1 MTTLSSLMT
10 DDHRECDQV
19 FARVETLIDKGDWSA
34 AAAAMSD
41 FARAL
46 NTHFGAEEQL
56 LFPRFEAA
64 TGMHGGPTAMMRA
77 EHAEMREF
85 LDNMSAAI
93 AQQDA
98 DEFAGEAETLLIM
111 IQQHNMKEE
120 NILYPMCE
128 NQLAGQITA
137 LTAELDARLH
147 AQQTPGV
154 AA

>member
-1 MTTLSSLMT
+1 MITLSSLMT
-10 DDHRECDQV
+10 EDHRACDHD
-19 FARVETLIDKGDWSA
+19 FARIETQVDRGDWSA

-46 NTHFGAEEQL
+46 ETHFGTEEQL

-64 TGMHGGPTAMMRA
+64 TGMQGGPTAVMRA
-77 EHAEMREF
+77 EHADMREF
-85 LDNMSAAI
+85 LERMSAAI
-93 AQQDA
+93 QRQDA
-98 DEFAGEAETLLIM
+98 DDFGGEAETLLIM

-128 NQLAGQITA
+128 TRLADQVVT

-147 AQQTPGV
+147 PETTAGV